1 MEENDELITT
11 KEIVQIL
18 KKNKLMG
25 KAYLIDMFIKYLY
38 SRAPHSPSFKNGII
52 SFTKDNLGRI
62 YNTHP
67 TDKQK
72 KIRVLSIIN
81 TNYPSAKKW
90 YDNKY

>member
-1 MEENDELITT
+1 MNEENDWITT

-52 SFTKDNLGRI
+52 SFTKDNLGRV
-62 YNTHP
+62 YTHP

-72 KIRVLSIIN
+72 KN
-81 TNYPSAKKW
+81 KSAV
-90 YDNKY
+90 NN